1 MTTLLKTSAQQHLRH
16 ALAVLTLAA
25 TAMATGA
32 QAAGPMMDM
41 GHDGGGPGMGMMMGG
56 GGHGGHGM
64 MGARGGPGG
73 GRGMDRMLDS
83 VNATEAQR
91 SQIRAILQ
99 AARTDMQAQHA
110 ARKALHDQERAV
122 WTQPTVDARAAEAL
136 RAQKLAMHDAASKRM
151 LQARL
156 DISRVLTP
164 EQRKLMADRMAQ
176 RHAMMERH
184 QAERAALE
192 GKK

>member
-1 MTTLLKTSAQQHLRH
+1 MTTLLKTSAQRPFRH
-16 ALAVLTLAA
+16 ALAVLALAT

-64 MGARGGPGG
+64 MGG
-73 GRGMDRMLDS
+73 GRGIDRMLDS

-110 ARKALHDQERAV
+110 SRKALRDQERAV

-164 EQRKLMADRMAQ
+164 EQRKLLADRMAQ
-176 RHAMMERH
+176 RHAMMARH

>member
-1 MTTLLKTSAQQHLRH
+1 MTTLLKTSAQRPFRH
-16 ALAVLTLAA
+16 ALAVLALAT

-64 MGARGGPGG
+64 MGG
-73 GRGMDRMLDS
+73 GRGIDRMLDS

-110 ARKALHDQERAV
+110 SRKALRDQERAV

-164 EQRKLMADRMAQ
+164 EQRKLLADRMAQ